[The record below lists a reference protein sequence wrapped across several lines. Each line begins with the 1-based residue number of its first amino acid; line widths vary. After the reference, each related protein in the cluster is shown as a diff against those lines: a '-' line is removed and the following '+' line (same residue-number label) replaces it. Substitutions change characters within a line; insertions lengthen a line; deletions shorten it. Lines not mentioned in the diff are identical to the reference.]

1 MGQVG
6 TPSLRPSP
14 VAIPGGL
21 FVAGTNLTENLEY
34 ILAHPAASLRKVTVP
49 SLPYLSAWV
58 RKQSPG
64 SGPRCLNI
72 IAGDFIG
79 ADTFVSDVIRL
90 NEKLLSC

>member
-1 MGQVG
+1 MGAL
-6 TPSLRPSP
+6 SLGPCP
-14 VAIPGGL
+14 VAVPGGL
-21 FVAGTNLTENLEY
+21 FVAGINLTENLQY

-49 SLPYLSAWV
+49 SLPYLSTWV
-58 RKQSPG
+58 REQSPG
-64 SGPRCLNI
+64 PGPQCINI